1 MRNRLSSL
9 SICLLLAALSMATVW
24 TSSVQA
30 AGKPRNRSINFSEPK
45 SDEVTTNLH
54 QLSAKK
60 DSLKQFEEDLYRSM
74 QTFSGKD
81 SMEAVPLPPRMQG
94 GSVIPSKRAKEQLDR
109 HKNAI
114 FLKPEDLVPAP
125 TAEQIFKI
133 PEYGAD
139 GVEKKRKTPIEIYYD
154 RMDAKHAGALKP
166 SRSLDDESSDT
177 SSLTGRR
184 DVFTSRGDP
193 DLPPGLREREQDVKK
208 LMEADG
214 SDNPSS
220 FTSSRR
226 GSFSDIFGLGDTA
239 PSREKA
245 LEHKKV
251 MEEFYGIHDSNRP
264 LSAGAEGPKSPGLPD
279 APRRVANPFGGL
291 DTSSGESK
299 QFSAI
304 NPIFTPGGPKDVN
317 VQPLGQP
324 GASYLLPKAE
334 PLKAPVAPTFAAP
347 RRPF

>member
-1 MRNRLSSL
+1 MT
-9 SICLLLAALSMATVW
+9 APW
-24 TSSVQA
+24 FSSVQA

-60 DSLKQFEEDLYRSM
+60 DSLKQLEEDLYRSM

-94 GSVIPSKRAKEQLDR
+94 GPVIPSKRAKEQLDR

-114 FLKPEDLVPAP
+114 FLKLEDLAPAP

-139 GVEKKRKTPIEIYYD
+139 GVEKKRKTPIEIYYN
-154 RMDAKHAGALKP
+154 RMDVKHADSLKP
-166 SRSLDDESSDT
+166 SRSFDDESSDT

-184 DVFTSRGDP
+184 DVFISRSDP

-214 SDNPSS
+214 PDTPSS

-245 LEHKKV
+245 LEHRKL
-251 MEEFYGIHDSNRP
+251 MEEFYSIHDSVKP
-264 LSAGAEGPKSPGLPD
+264 LSAPAEAAKSPGLPD
-279 APRRVANPFGGL
+279 APRHSANPFGGP
-291 DTSSGESK
+291 DTSSGDIK
-299 QFSAI
+299 QFSTI
-304 NPIFTPGGPKDVN
+304 NPTFTPGGPKDIN
-317 VQPLGQP
+317 FQALAQP
-324 GASYLLPKAE
+324 GAIYLLPKPE
-334 PLKAPVAPTFAAP
+334 PVKPPAAPTFAAP

>member
-9 SICLLLAALSMATVW
+9 SICLLLAALSMTTVW

-94 GSVIPSKRAKEQLDR
+94 GPVIPNKRAKERLDR
-109 HKNAI
+109 HNNAI
-114 FLKPEDLVPAP
+114 FLKLEDLAPAP

-139 GVEKKRKTPIEIYYD
+139 GMEKKRKSPIELYYD
-154 RMDAKHAGALKP
+154 RLDTKNASALKP
-166 SRSLDDESSDT
+166 SRSQEDDSSDT
-177 SSLTGRR
+177 SLSGRR

-193 DLPPGLREREQDVKK
+193 DLPPALREREQDVKK
-208 LMEADG
+208 LIDADG

-251 MEEFYGIHDSNRP
+251 MEEFYGIHDSSRP
-264 LSAGAEGPKSPGLPD
+264 LSAGADGAKSPGLPD
-279 APRRVANPFGGL
+279 APRRAANPFGGP

-304 NPIFTPGGPKDVN
+304 NPIFTPSGPKDVN
-317 VQPLGQP
+317 AQPFGQP

-334 PLKAPVAPTFAAP
+334 PAKAPVAPTFVAP
-347 RRPF
+347 KRPF